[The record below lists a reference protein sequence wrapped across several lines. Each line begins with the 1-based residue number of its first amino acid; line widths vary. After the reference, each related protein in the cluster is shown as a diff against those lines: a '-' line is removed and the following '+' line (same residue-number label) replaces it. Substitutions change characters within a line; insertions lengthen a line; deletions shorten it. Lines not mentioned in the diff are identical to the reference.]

1 MEATTAPYKTALR
14 WPALTRFYDAIMAV
28 TMRERAFRG
37 AIIAQLQNNPPA
49 SVLDVGCGTGT
60 LTLLLRQA
68 FPEATLVGVDG
79 DETALQLAR
88 QKAAAG
94 VGKSVRFKQGWA
106 TALPFGNE
114 SWDAAVCSL
123 LFHHLADAD
132 KGRALLEIRRVLAPG
147 GRVVVAD
154 WGPPANP
161 LMGVLFTGLQFF
173 DGFDTTTAN
182 RRGKLPGLM
191 ETAGFAHV
199 QRTQHFNTAFG
210 TLDILRGERPL

>member
-1 MEATTAPYKTALR
+1 METTTSTYKTALR
-14 WPALTRFYDAIMAV
+14 WPALTRFYDTIMAL

-37 AIIAQLQNNPPA
+37 ALIAQLRGNPPS

-88 QKAAAG
+88 QKAGAA
-94 VGKSVRFKQGWA
+94 VGKPVRFKQGWA
-106 TALPFGNE
+106 TALPFKHE
-114 SWDAAVCSL
+114 SWDASVCSL
-123 LFHHLADAD
+123 LFHHLPDAD
-132 KGRALLEIRRVLAPG
+132 KRRTLLEIRRVLQPG
-147 GRVVVAD
+147 GTLVVAD

-161 LMGVLFTGLQFF
+161 LMGFLFTGLQLF

-182 RRGKLPGLM
+182 RRGQLPGLM
-191 ETAGFAHV
+191 EEAGFAHV
-199 QRTQHFNTAFG
+199 QRTQRFNTAFG
-210 TLDILRGERPL
+210 TLDILQGEKPL